1 MKKCS
6 LSQIVQQ
13 TILESKQSI
22 AGLVHELVGDKAIVN
37 NKEQIRK
44 DPDSHLGKMSVQPK
58 VNFTYKKFCYLP
70 MNIFLALLI

>member
-44 DPDSHLGKMSVQPK
+44 DPDSHLGKISVPLK
-58 VNFTYKKFCYLP
+58 YIKANFTYRVSGITVHTFV
-70 MNIFLALLI
+70 I